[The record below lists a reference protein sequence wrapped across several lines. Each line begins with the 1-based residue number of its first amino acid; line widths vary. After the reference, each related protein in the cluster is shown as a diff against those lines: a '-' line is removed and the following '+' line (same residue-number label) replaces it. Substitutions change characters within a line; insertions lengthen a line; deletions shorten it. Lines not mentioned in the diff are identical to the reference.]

1 MAAAA
6 NDDPKRLGVISME
19 EEVRLWLAPRTHTP
33 HCPSSDRV
41 FPIICFLSR
50 CCFLGVGAA
59 HRHLQFRFRFGFGS
73 VYFLPSVPFATY
85 PLLHFLLSFFPL
97 HSALFTFPQ
106 VSLAGCFSLDRP
118 AALAVGLAIRRWGWV
133 GVIYSGSGR
142 PPGGGGGVQHP
153 HEGETD
159 TCPQWGFFFLGFLW
173 GIRYNMARVLL
184 ETFGS
189 IAGRLIGRGA
199 LGRSG
204 LFTDYRGPKKGLVG
218 RHGKWE
224 RESITA

>member
-142 PPGGGGGVQHP
+142 PPGGGGGSTPTRGRDRHMPAVGFLLFGFLVGHTVQH
-153 HEGETD
+153 GS
-159 TCPQWGFFFLGFLW
+159 GL
-173 GIRYNMARVLL
+173 ARDFWFHRWTVDR
-184 ETFGS
+184 EGS
-189 IAGRLIGRGA
+189 IGKVRSFHRLSGA
-199 LGRSG
+199 
-204 LFTDYRGPKKGLVG
+204 KKGIG
-218 RHGKWE
+218 W
-224 RESITA
+224 